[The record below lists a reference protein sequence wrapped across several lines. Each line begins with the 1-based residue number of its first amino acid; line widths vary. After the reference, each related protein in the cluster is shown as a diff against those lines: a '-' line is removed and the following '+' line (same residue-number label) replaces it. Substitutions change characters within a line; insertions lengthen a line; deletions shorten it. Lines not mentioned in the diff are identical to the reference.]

1 MDTNDKVDAIPVFI
15 KYFRRRSTSE
25 QSIKNYEKC
34 LQRFEIS
41 LGKPLVDARASDLD
55 DLISRFE
62 ARTPETA
69 PVKVSTLRTY
79 IRILRAFFAFAL
91 EYGYIQRNPMAIVRA
106 PRPEQRAPTYFTER
120 QIRLLLS
127 APIRTRP
134 TGMRLHALLATLYG
148 CGLRANEALALD
160 VDDVGLD
167 RMQIL
172 VRHAKGGKVRG
183 VPFGP
188 ELRDSLV
195 AWLEMRPALALASET
210 ALFVGRDGER
220 LEYGAARLQIKWAY
234 ESVGLDGTAHW
245 LRHSAATHLMQ
256 HGANIRECQEFLGH
270 EHVTTTQIYTHV
282 APEQLRRMPDL
293 LPGLRK
299 AG

>member
-1 MDTNDKVDAIPVFI
+1 MESNDTVDAISVFI
-15 KYFRRRSTSE
+15 KYFRRKSNSE
-25 QSIKNYEKC
+25 QSITNYEKC

-41 LGKPLVDARASDLD
+41 LGKPLVEARAADLD

-69 PVKVSTLRTY
+69 PVAKSTLRTY
-79 IRILRAFFAFAL
+79 IRILRSFFLFCR
-91 EYGYIQRNPMAIVRA
+91 EYGYIDRNPMAIIRSPKAEQTV
-106 PRPEQRAPTYFTER
+106 PRYYTER

-134 TGMRLHALLATLYG
+134 TGMRLYALLSTLYG
-148 CGLRANEALALD
+148 CGLRANEALSLD
-160 VDDVGLD
+160 VDDVD
-167 RMQIL
+167 FERMQVL

-188 ELRDSLV
+188 DVRDALRS
-195 AWLEMRPALALASET
+195 WLEMRPALALASEN

-234 ESVGLDGTAHW
+234 DSVGLDGTAHW

-256 HGANIRECQEFLGH
+256 QGANLRECQEFLGH
-270 EHVTTTQIYTHV
+270 ERITTTQMYTHV
-282 APEQLRRMPDL
+282 APEQLRRLPDL
-293 LPGLRK
+293 LPGFRK
-299 AG
+299 AS